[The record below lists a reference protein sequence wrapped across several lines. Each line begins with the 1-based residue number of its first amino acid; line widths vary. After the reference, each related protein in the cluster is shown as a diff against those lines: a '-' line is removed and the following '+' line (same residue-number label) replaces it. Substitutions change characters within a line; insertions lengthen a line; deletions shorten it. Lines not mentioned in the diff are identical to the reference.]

1 MTVPEP
7 VFAPAPGRTPD
18 VEYAVTHRIGRVRL
32 NRPRAL
38 NSLTGAMV
46 ESMLAQLTAWATD
59 DTVGAVF
66 LDGAGEKGLC
76 AGGDVRAVREAVLS
90 GEADEAIRFWDTEYQ
105 LNALIADY
113 PKPYVAWMDGVVMG
127 GGVGLS
133 AHGSQ
138 RLVTE
143 RARVAM
149 PETIIG
155 FYPDVG
161 GLYHLAHAPGELGT
175 HAALTG
181 FTFGPADAVVLG
193 LADGVVAVS
202 DKEKVLDDLAAALG
216 EVTSGGDAPA
226 AADAG
231 EVTAP
236 ADTDEVTA
244 QEAQVAPR
252 SELEAQRGWI
262 DECYA
267 GNDAAEILR
276 RLQAHD
282 DPAAR
287 AAGEAIAERSP
298 HSVAVTLAALR
309 RAANLDVHAVLAQ
322 DARLSR
328 LFVEHPDF
336 HEGVRALLVDKD
348 NMPRW
353 ADASIADVDLTQ
365 VLAALA
371 GESATEST
379 GKLA

>member
-1 MTVPEP
+1 MTVTDPP
-7 VFAPAPGRTPD
+7 FSPASGHTTD

-59 DTVGAVF
+59 DAVGAVF
-66 LDGAGEKGLC
+66 IDGAGEKGLC

-90 GEADEAIRFWDTEYQ
+90 GETEEAIRFWDTEYQ

-127 GGVGLS
+127 GGVGIS

-143 RARVAM
+143 RAKVAM

-202 DKEKVLDDLAAALG
+202 DKQKVLDDLVAALS
-216 EVTSGGDAPA
+216 EVASDGDAVDATAGPSDEA
-226 AADAG
+226 A
-231 EVTAP
+231 E
-236 ADTDEVTA
+236 E
-244 QEAQVAPR
+244 EAQVAPA

-267 GNDAAEILR
+267 GDDAAVILQ
-276 RLQAHD
+276 RLLSHD

-287 AAGEAIAERSP
+287 AAGEAIATRSP
-298 HSVAVTLAALR
+298 HSVAATLAAIR
-309 RAANLDVHAVLAQ
+309 RAAGLDVCGVLAQ

-336 HEGVRALLVDKD
+336 SEGVRALLVDKD
-348 NMPRW
+348 NAPQW

-365 VLAALA
+365 VLATF
-371 GESATEST
+371 GD
-379 GKLA
+379 